1 MYIICLILLV
11 QSSIGEIVLPIGDG
25 ARFTDVKANKKIAE
39 SANKYLSLKGLSQ
52 VQCVGHCTLTEDCH
66 SVNYHGDDQICLVI
80 NESFDETDGG
90 DSHLVHA
97 PGWRYFK
104 KTVVKPQVR
113 LYIFL
118 YKTLQSIVKFRS
130 LEYGQIPG
138 LKSRKVFFI
147 FKNQ

>member
-1 MYIICLILLV
+1 M
-11 QSSIGEIVLPIGDG
+11 E
-25 ARFTDVKANKKIAE
+25 KIAE
-39 SANKYLSLKGLSQ
+39 MKLFEVFLTIIQIQLGALQYLQSPQEARFVDVKEHKKIENEKYPSIRGLTE

-80 NESFDETDGG
+80 DEIFDESEG

-113 LYIFL
+113 FE
-118 YKTLQSIVKFRS
+118 T
-130 LEYGQIPG
+130 
-138 LKSRKVFFI
+138 
-147 FKNQ
+147 